1 MKGGDD
7 HYIAASGKNIR
18 QVRPSN
24 DSPEAYGS
32 DYESTKRA
40 VIFGAKDSKQRGHT
54 SMQTS

>member
-7 HYIAASGKNIR
+7 HYVAASGKNIR
-18 QVRPSN
+18 QVRPVN

-40 VIFGAKDSKQRGHT
+40 VIFGAKDTK
-54 SMQTS
+54 